1 MPLKSRIASEADFTK
16 IRYAQCWEDADVL
29 LGGLE
34 VKPGGVCVSI
44 ASAGDNSLSLL
55 TRDPA
60 KVVAL
65 DMNPSQL
72 ACLELRVAAYR
83 QLQHGELLELI
94 GARPSERRLKLFE
107 ACRDQLSKET
117 REFWENAPA
126 TVEAGIGAAGKFERY
141 FATFRNRV
149 LPLIHSRR
157 RVAELLKPKTQDEIW
172 TFYDETWNS
181 WRWRALFRVFFSR
194 RIMGLLGR
202 DPKFFEHVDGP
213 VAPRIMNRA
222 KHALRELDPSSNA
235 YLTWILTGEFSNALP
250 HGLREENFESIRNN
264 LDKLEWRLAS
274 IEEFI
279 SSPDAPNVDAWNL
292 SDIFEY
298 MPMDDYQQLLELIVS
313 KSNPGA
319 RLAYWNMLAPRS
331 RPESMSDQLQSLD
344 ELAAKL
350 HAEDNAFF
358 YSAFI
363 VEEVA

>member
-1 MPLKSRIASEADFTK
+1 MKSRIAAEADFTK

-34 VKPGGVCVSI
+34 IKPGAACVSI

-94 GARPSERRLKLFE
+94 GARPSDRRMKFFD
-107 ACRDQLSKET
+107 ACRDELSKET

-126 TVEAGIGAAGKFERY
+126 TIEAGIGSAGKFERY

-157 RVAELLKPKTQDEIW
+157 QVAELLKPKTQDEIR

-222 KHALRELDPSSNA
+222 KHALRELDPSANP
-235 YLTWILTGEFSNALP
+235 YLTWILTGEFGDALP
-250 HGLREENFESIRNN
+250 HALREENFELIRSN

-313 KSNPGA
+313 KSNSGA

-331 RPESMSDQLQSLD
+331 RPDSMSDQLQSLD